1 MLNHII
7 SFSIRNKLIVGLLTL
22 AWVVWGG
29 FELTRLPIDALPDI
43 TSNQVQ
49 AITVTPTLASP
60 EVERLITFPI
70 EQACSSIPGIRE
82 IRSISRFGLSVVT
95 IVFDDDTDIYWARQ
109 QVGEKLTRVRDEIP
123 REAGSPEMAPVTT
136 GLGEIYQYILR
147 PSEGYEGK
155 YSVEDLR
162 TIQDWIVRR
171 QLLGAKGVA
180 DVSSF
185 GGKLRQYEVAV
196 RPDRLRSLGIT
207 LSDVFRALEANNQNS
222 GGSYIEKGPSLLFI
236 RTEGQAGSIDDIRRI
251 PVRSTSGGMPV
262 LIRDIAEVR
271 IGHAVRYGAMTNED
285 KGEVAGAVVLML
297 KGENASQVIKGIEE
311 RMARIRKTL
320 PEGVEL
326 VTFLSRTKMV
336 DRSIRTVRT
345 NLMEGALIVVFVLV
359 FFLGNLRAG
368 FIVASV
374 IPLSMLFAVG
384 MMNLFGVSGNLM
396 SLGALDFGLIV
407 DGAVIIVE
415 AVLHRLH
422 DGSGKGPGKI
432 SRAEMDGLVGQSAS
446 RMMNAAVFGQAIILV
461 VYLPILS
468 LTGIEGKMFRP
479 MAQTVAF
486 ALVGAFILSLT
497 YVPMAS
503 SLFLSQRRSHGEG
516 FTVRLM
522 RRLGDGYDRLLRRS
536 LRRPAWLLGSSVV
549 ALALSLLLAT
559 RLGGEFIPELE
570 EGDFAIDAR
579 ILTGSSLTES
589 IRVSGQ
595 AAAVL
600 RKFPEVERV
609 VTRIGSSEIPTDP
622 MPVEMTDIIISLRD
636 KKEWTTA
643 SSYD

>member
-60 EVERLITFPI
+60 EVERLITFPV

-95 IVFDDDTDIYWARQ
+95 IVFDDGTDIYWARQ

-147 PSEGYEGK
+147 PAEGYEGK

-171 QLLGAKGVA
+171 QLLGTKGVA

-207 LSDVFRALEANNQNS
+207 LADVFRALEANNQNS

-236 RTEGQAGSIDDIRRI
+236 RTEGQARSIDDIRRI

-271 IGHAVRYGAMTNED
+271 IGHAVRYGAMTFED

-297 KGENASQVIKGIEE
+297 KGENASLVIKGIEE
-311 RMARIRKTL
+311 RMERIRKTL

-336 DRSIRTVRT
+336 GRSIHTVRT

-422 DGSGKGPGKI
+422 DGSGKGPGKL
-432 SRAEMDGLVGQSAS
+432 SRAEMDGLVGKSAS

-503 SLFLSQRRSHGEG
+503 SLFLSRRISHGEG
-516 FTVRLM
+516 FTTAGPPPTGLVAGLEP
-522 RRLGDGYDRLLRRS
+522 
-536 LRRPAWLLGSSVV
+536 RRPRPL
-549 ALALSLLLAT
+549 
-559 RLGGEFIPELE
+559 
-570 EGDFAIDAR
+570 
-579 ILTGSSLTES
+579 
-589 IRVSGQ
+589 
-595 AAAVL
+595 AAA
-600 RKFPEVERV
+600 RHPPGR
-609 VTRIGSSEIPTDP
+609 
-622 MPVEMTDIIISLRD
+622 
-636 KKEWTTA
+636 
-643 SSYD
+643 